1 MTVKNVEKLE
11 KSRVAVTVEVG
22 AEEFEAAVAKA
33 YAKARGKLSIPG
45 FRPGKAPRKMIE
57 KLYGAGVFYSDAVD
71 IALPEAYTQ
80 AIGQSGLDVVGY
92 PEIEI
97 VDDKIDENG
106 FTFKATVAVYPEV
119 KLGEYKGLTAE
130 KEEIKVSA
138 DDVKERLNEMAERNA
153 RLVSVDRK
161 AKKGDIAVIDFEGFD
176 NGEAFEGGKGENYE
190 LELGSGSFVPGFED
204 QVIGMKAGEEKDLD
218 ITFPEDYHKDLA
230 GKKVVFHVK
239 AKEIKCKELPKLDDD
254 FAKDVSE
261 YDTLKELKDS
271 IKREITEQ
279 REQSA
284 KYAVENELMEKVAAN
299 IECDIPD
306 ALIDEQCARFL
317 EEFKQRLQS
326 QGIPYDQY
334 CKVTN
339 MDEAKFLEEGKEPAT
354 RQVRMDLAVN
364 AIIKEEKL
372 EATDEEVEKQYND
385 LAEKYSMD
393 VGELKKYLDAMSVR
407 TQIIR
412 DKAISVVVDSAKI
425 EKKKAP
431 KKEAEGE
438 AAEGEEKPAKKTA
451 AKKTATKTAAKKTTV
466 KKTAKKAE
474 DGDAEKKPAAKKA
487 AVKKAVAKTTTKKTT
502 TKKTTKKA
510 ETTEE

>member
-71 IALPEAYTQ
+71 IALPEEYTQ

-334 CKVTN
+334 CKMTN

-431 KKEAEGE
+431 KKEAEGA